1 MRKEYTGSNATF
13 GKGSD
18 GYWEA
23 LDILGLSKNLHTRI
37 DPTSY
42 TPYSSECSRFI
53 IAPVIE
59 DHAEKS
65 DGNFQCPEKIGWQIY
80 YDNPAFEG
88 VKETIDFFDTKEE
101 AIASLKYEINWLKS
115 RRSHDV

>member
-23 LDILGLSKNLHTRI
+23 LDILGLSKNLYTRI

-42 TPYSSECSRFI
+42 TLRNLHSSE
-53 IAPVIE
+53 
-59 DHAEKS
+59 
-65 DGNFQCPEKIGWQIY
+65 
-80 YDNPAFEG
+80 
-88 VKETIDFFDTKEE
+88 
-101 AIASLKYEINWLKS
+101 
-115 RRSHDV
+115 

>member
-42 TPYSSECSRFI
+42 TPYSSECSKFI

-59 DHAEKS
+59 YYGGD
-65 DGNFQCPEKIGWQIY
+65 NFQCPKKIGWQIY
-80 YDNPAFEG
+80 YDNPAFDG

-101 AIASLKYEINWLKS
+101 AISSLRYEINWLKS
-115 RRSHDV
+115 HRSHDV

>member
-1 MRKEYTGSNATF
+1 MRKEYTGSNTTF

-42 TPYSSECSRFI
+42 TPYSSECSKFI

-59 DHAEKS
+59 DNAEKS

-80 YDNPAFEG
+80 YDNPAFQG

-101 AIASLKYEINWLKS
+101 AISSLKYEIDWLKS
-115 RRSHDV
+115 HRSHDV